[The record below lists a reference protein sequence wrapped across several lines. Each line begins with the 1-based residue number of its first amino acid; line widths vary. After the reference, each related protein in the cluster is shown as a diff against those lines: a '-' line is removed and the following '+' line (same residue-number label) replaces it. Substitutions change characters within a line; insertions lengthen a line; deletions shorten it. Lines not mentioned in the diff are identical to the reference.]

1 MGQVEFIH
9 FFHWGELSH
18 LLPSGNVIQFTN
30 LKMAIE
36 IVDLS
41 INNGDFPVGYV
52 NVYQRVSGMIQKVG
66 GHEKHPTSSHHWFY
80 IHAKHSYVNVK
91 TFTKVGRKRGEL
103 H

>member
-1 MGQVEFIH
+1 MCMGQVEFIH

-18 LLPSGNVIQFTN
+18 LPSGNLLQFAN

-41 INNGDFPVGYV
+41 ITNGDFPVRYV
-52 NVYQRVSGMIQKVG
+52 NVYKTVSGMIQKVG

-80 IHAKHSYVNVK
+80 IHAKHRYVNVYQSRSK
-91 TFTKVGRKRGEL
+91 AG
-103 H
+103 

>member
-1 MGQVEFIH
+1 
-9 FFHWGELSH
+9 
-18 LLPSGNVIQFTN
+18 
-30 LKMAIE
+30 MAIE